1 MRNLNKQYKYNHYYG
16 VVKLDILPLFP
27 LKLVLL
33 PYEIL
38 PLHIFEPRYKKMV
51 RNAIEDKQPF
61 GIVLKEE
68 GGVYKRGCRVE
79 ITKVLQNYPNG
90 EYDIIVKG
98 IERFKVLS
106 TEKDGDMVFG
116 QIEYVPISIET
127 DLKLI
132 DDVQDSYLKILLRY
146 GINSDME
153 MHMNKKIS
161 YEYVKSIQLPI
172 ILKKELIN
180 MEHETD
186 RLAFI
191 KNIFDNILKQP
202 NKSENGNFPES

>member
-1 MRNLNKQYKYNHYYG
+1 M
-16 VVKLDILPLFP
+16 DILPLFP

-38 PLHIFEPRYKKMV
+38 PLHIFEPQYKKMV
-51 RNAIEDKQPF
+51 KNAIEDKQPF

-106 TEKDGDMVFG
+106 TEKDGDMVLG

-191 KNIFDNILKQP
+191 KNIFDNILKQS
-202 NKSENGNFPES
+202 NKSESGNFPES

>member
-1 MRNLNKQYKYNHYYG
+1 M
-16 VVKLDILPLFP
+16 DILPLFP

-38 PLHIFEPRYKKMV
+38 PLHIFEPRYKQMV
-51 RNAIEDKQPF
+51 KNAIENKQPF

-68 GGVYKRGCRVE
+68 EEVYKKGCRVE
-79 ITKVLQNYPNG
+79 VTKILQKYPNG

-106 TEKDGDMVFG
+106 TEKDGDMIFG
-116 QIEYVPISIET
+116 RIEYIPISIET

-180 MEHETD
+180 MENETD
-186 RLAFI
+186 RLSFI

-202 NKSENGNFPES
+202 NKSENGNFPEA

>member
-1 MRNLNKQYKYNHYYG
+1 MNSIEPLPLSWSNQ
-16 VVKLDILPLFP
+16 LDNLPLFP

-38 PLHIFEPRYKKMV
+38 PLHIFEPRYKQMV
-51 RNAIEDKQPF
+51 KNAIESKQPF

-68 GGVYKRGCRVE
+68 EGVYKRGCRVE
-79 ITKVLQNYPNG
+79 VTKVLQKYPNG

-116 QIEYVPISIET
+116 RIEYIPISIET

-132 DDVQDSYLKILLRY
+132 DNVQDSYLKILLRY

-202 NKSENGNFPES
+202 NKPENGNFPEA

>member
-1 MRNLNKQYKYNHYYG
+1 M
-16 VVKLDILPLFP
+16 DILPLFP

-38 PLHIFEPRYKKMV
+38 PLHIFEPRYKQMV
-51 RNAIEDKQPF
+51 KNAIENKQPF
-61 GIVLKEE
+61 GIVLKDEE
-68 GGVYKRGCRVE
+68 GVYIKGCRVE
-79 ITKVLQNYPNG
+79 ITRVLQKYPNG

-98 IERFKVLS
+98 IERFKVLR

-116 QIEYVPISIET
+116 QIEYIPISIET

-202 NKSENGNFPES
+202 NKSENGNFPEA

>member
-1 MRNLNKQYKYNHYYG
+1 M
-16 VVKLDILPLFP
+16 VK
-27 LKLVLL
+27 
-33 PYEIL
+33 
-38 PLHIFEPRYKKMV
+38 
-51 RNAIEDKQPF
+51 NAIENKQPF

-68 GGVYKRGCRVE
+68 EGVYKKGCRVE
-79 ITKVLQNYPNG
+79 VTKVLQKYPNG

-116 QIEYVPISIET
+116 QIEYIPISIET

-202 NKSENGNFPES
+202 NKSENGNFPEA

>member
-1 MRNLNKQYKYNHYYG
+1 M
-16 VVKLDILPLFP
+16 DILPLFP

-79 ITKVLQNYPNG
+79 ITKVLQKYPNG

>member
-1 MRNLNKQYKYNHYYG
+1 M
-16 VVKLDILPLFP
+16 DILPLFP

-51 RNAIEDKQPF
+51 KNAIEDKQPF

-116 QIEYVPISIET
+116 QIEYIPISIET

-180 MEHETD
+180 MENETD

-202 NKSENGNFPES
+202 NKSENGNFPEA

>member
-1 MRNLNKQYKYNHYYG
+1 M
-16 VVKLDILPLFP
+16 DILPLFP
-27 LKLVLL
+27 LQLVLL

-38 PLHIFEPRYKKMV
+38 PLHIFEPRYKIMV
-51 RNAIEDKQPF
+51 KNAIENKQPF

-68 GGVYKRGCRVE
+68 EGVYKKGCRVE
-79 ITKVLQNYPNG
+79 VTKVLQKYPNG

-116 QIEYVPISIET
+116 QIEYIPISIET

-202 NKSENGNFPES
+202 NKSENGNFPEA

>member
-1 MRNLNKQYKYNHYYG
+1 MDN
-16 VVKLDILPLFP
+16 LPLFP

-38 PLHIFEPRYKKMV
+38 PLHIFEPRYKQMV
-51 RNAIEDKQPF
+51 KNAVESKQPF
-61 GIVLKEE
+61 GIVFKEE
-68 GGVYKRGCRVE
+68 EGVYKKGCRVE
-79 ITKVLQNYPNG
+79 VTKVLQKYPNG

-116 QIEYVPISIET
+116 RIEYIPISIET

-132 DDVQDSYLKILLRY
+132 DNVQDSYLKILLRY
-146 GINSDME
+146 GINSNME

-202 NKSENGNFPES
+202 NKPENGNFPEA

>member
-1 MRNLNKQYKYNHYYG
+1 M
-16 VVKLDILPLFP
+16 DILPLFP

-38 PLHIFEPRYKKMV
+38 PLHIFEPRYKQMV
-51 RNAIEDKQPF
+51 KNAIENKQPF
-61 GIVLKEE
+61 GIVLKQEE
-68 GGVYKRGCRVE
+68 EVYKKGCRVE
-79 ITKVLQNYPNG
+79 VIKILQKYPNG

-106 TEKDGDMVFG
+106 TEKDGDMIFG
-116 QIEYVPISIET
+116 RIEYIPISIET

-180 MEHETD
+180 MENETD
-186 RLAFI
+186 RLSFI

-202 NKSENGNFPES
+202 NKSENGNFPEA

>member
-1 MRNLNKQYKYNHYYG
+1 MKK
-16 VVKLDILPLFP
+16 VDLPAQIPVFP
-27 LKLVLL
+27 LSNFIIFPKATV
-33 PYEIL
+33 
-38 PLHIFEPRYKKMV
+38 PLNIFEPRYKQMV
-51 RNAIEDKQPF
+51 KNAIESKQPF

-68 GGVYKRGCRVE
+68 EGVYKKGCRVE
-79 ITKVLQNYPNG
+79 VTKVLQKYPNG

-116 QIEYVPISIET
+116 RIEYIPISIET

-132 DDVQDSYLKILLRY
+132 DNVQDSYLKILLRY

-202 NKSENGNFPES
+202 NKPENGNFPEA

>member
-1 MRNLNKQYKYNHYYG
+1 
-16 VVKLDILPLFP
+16 LDILPLFP

-38 PLHIFEPRYKKMV
+38 PLHIFEPRYKQMV
-51 RNAIEDKQPF
+51 KNAIENKQPF

-68 GGVYKRGCRVE
+68 EEVYKKGCRVE
-79 ITKVLQNYPNG
+79 VTKILQKYPNG

-106 TEKDGDMVFG
+106 TEKDGDMIFG
-116 QIEYVPISIET
+116 RIEYIPISIET

-180 MEHETD
+180 MENETD
-186 RLAFI
+186 RLSFI

-202 NKSENGNFPES
+202 NKSENGNFPEA

>member
-1 MRNLNKQYKYNHYYG
+1 M
-16 VVKLDILPLFP
+16 DILPLFP

>member
-1 MRNLNKQYKYNHYYG
+1 
-16 VVKLDILPLFP
+16 LDNLPLFP

-38 PLHIFEPRYKKMV
+38 PLHIFEPRYKQMV
-51 RNAIEDKQPF
+51 KNAIESKQPF

-68 GGVYKRGCRVE
+68 EGVYKKGCRVE
-79 ITKVLQNYPNG
+79 VTKVLQKYPNG

-116 QIEYVPISIET
+116 RIEYIPISIET

-132 DDVQDSYLKILLRY
+132 DNVQDSYLKILLRY

-202 NKSENGNFPES
+202 NKPENGNFPEA